1 MLCLVSAI
9 AVVYSSHSCR
19 RFYGALQDLEIERWR
34 AQAHYSRL
42 LLEQSTLAS
51 PHRVLGI
58 AKDQLGMRAPSIGDD
73 SSGGG
78 MSRRRHSTRRTTR
91 LAVLVAQPP
100 TLRSRDLAGWTSCAH
115 TGH

>member
-1 MLCLVSAI
+1 MFRVQREPAIATALLMLCLVSAI

-58 AKDQLGMRAPSIGDD
+58 AKDELGMRAPSIDAI
-73 SSGGG
+73 
-78 MSRRRHSTRRTTR
+78 R
-91 LAVLVAQPP
+91 VVVE
-100 TLRSRDLAGWTSCAH
+100 
-115 TGH
+115 

>member
-1 MLCLVSAI
+1 MFRVQREPAIATALLMLCLVSAI
-9 AVVYSSHSCR
+9 AVVYSSHCCR

-58 AKDQLGMRAPSIGDD
+58 AKDELGMRAPSIDAI
-73 SSGGG
+73 
-78 MSRRRHSTRRTTR
+78 R
-91 LAVLVAQPP
+91 VVVE
-100 TLRSRDLAGWTSCAH
+100 
-115 TGH
+115 

>member
-1 MLCLVSAI
+1 MFRVQREPAIATALLMLCLVSAI

-58 AKDQLGMRAPSIGDD
+58 AKDELGMRAPSIGTI
-73 SSGGG
+73 
-78 MSRRRHSTRRTTR
+78 R
-91 LAVLVAQPP
+91 VVVE
-100 TLRSRDLAGWTSCAH
+100 
-115 TGH
+115 